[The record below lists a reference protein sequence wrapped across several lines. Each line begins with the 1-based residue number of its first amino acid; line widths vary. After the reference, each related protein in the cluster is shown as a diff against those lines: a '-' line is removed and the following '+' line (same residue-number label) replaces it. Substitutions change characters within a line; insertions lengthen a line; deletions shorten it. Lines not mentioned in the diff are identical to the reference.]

1 MFVEITA
8 VLGLF
13 TWMAN
18 LPLNDN
24 HLERKTKSSKKSPV
38 AMVHS
43 NIISIDTIY
52 KLVLVQTE
60 LSFSNQMFF
69 CIPTNFV
76 IRLKTFL
83 FTLGNCI
90 CLLFPGIPVV

>member
-43 NIISIDTIY
+43 NIISTHTIHIS
-52 KLVLVQTE
+52 KAV
-60 LSFSNQMFF
+60 FSLYFYNKVFMKEGK
-69 CIPTNFV
+69 I
-76 IRLKTFL
+76 
-83 FTLGNCI
+83 
-90 CLLFPGIPVV
+90 